1 MHSRYFAILVLGV
14 VIAVTP
20 TPSRAQQSVDSA
32 AAFARLKALAGTWDA
47 TEKGNPTFAEEVVY
61 TMTGRGSVLIEDM
74 KAPNAL
80 MGHMLT
86 SYHLDKG
93 TLVLTHFCGAGNQP
107 RMRVKSVQDNGNRI
121 SFEIY
126 DITNLSAPEAY
137 HSTHVDVLFLGED
150 RVDLV
155 YRGKASRKE
164 MTQVFQLARRKT
176 TH

>member
-1 MHSRYFAILVLGV
+1 MHSRYLAILVLGV
-14 VIAVTP
+14 ALAGAAAP
-20 TPSRAQQSVDSA
+20 AGAQPSIDSA

-47 TEKGNPTFAEEVVY
+47 TEKDNPKFAEEVVY
-61 TMTGRGSVLIEDM
+61 TMTGRGSVLVEDM
-74 KAPNAL
+74 KVPNGA

-107 RMRVKSVQDNGNRI
+107 RMRVKSVQDHGI

-137 HSTHVDVLFLGED
+137 HSTNVDVLFHGED

-155 YRGKASRKE
+155 YRGKASGKE
-164 MTQVFQLARRKT
+164 TTQVFQLARRKT
-176 TH
+176 TR